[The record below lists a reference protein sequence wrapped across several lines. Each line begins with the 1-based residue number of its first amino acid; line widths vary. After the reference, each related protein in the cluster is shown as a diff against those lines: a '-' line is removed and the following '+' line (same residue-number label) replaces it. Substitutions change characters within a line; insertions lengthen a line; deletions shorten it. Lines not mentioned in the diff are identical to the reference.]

1 MVMVQTYRRAEERD
15 AKALAELAE
24 RTFRETFTAQNEPE
38 NIDAYVSRVYGEA
51 QQRAEILNPKIT
63 TIVVEVASVMSA
75 FVQILHQPDALEISR
90 LYVDRPLHG
99 QGVAQELIRLTIELA
114 RERGLPRVW
123 LGVWEHNPRAI
134 RFYEKCGFRKTGS
147 HPFLLGSDL
156 QTDLEMTLEV

>member
-63 TIVVEVASVMSA
+63 TIVVEGASVMSA
-75 FVQILHQPDALEISR
+75 FVQILHQADALEISR

-147 HPFLLGSDL
+147 HPFLLGNDL